1 LRQKPRKVKI
11 LHFEIIKFENE
22 FVSQAI
28 LQIHTKNALFIRI
41 NSLIIPVSKGNE
53 KMKITLNESLIQ
65 GTLLINAIGLF
76 NNENR
81 IENIQLKK
89 ISIKKSKI
97 NILEIKPIVPSSNIS
112 LITTFKINTKTTKL
126 KSNFPI
132 LNSNQISI
140 SNYQDNLIFKKVE
153 YEK

>member
-112 LITTFKINTKTTKL
+112 LITTFKRRQAALLRGGASRPVTHRHSLALTTTKIRP
-126 KSNFPI
+126 SP
-132 LNSNQISI
+132 SPTQP
-140 SNYQDNLIFKKVE
+140 
-153 YEK
+153 